1 MFMYIVPIHDF
12 AHSQPLMDLQV
23 TIQALGNSLTPN
35 QPLDASE
42 FAFFKGID
50 DDGDGNGGLKATVK
64 GGLPAGNYRVCTMSA
79 AANHQPVTMPV
90 AQ

>member
-1 MFMYIVPIHDF
+1 METSIVSASDR
-12 AHSQPLMDLQV
+12 DQV
-23 TIQALGNSLTPN
+23 TIQPLGDSLTPN
-35 QPLDASE
+35 KALDASK

-50 DDGDGNGGLKATVK
+50 DAGDGNGGLKAAVK
-64 GGLPAGNYRVCTMSA
+64 GGLPAGFFRVCTMSA